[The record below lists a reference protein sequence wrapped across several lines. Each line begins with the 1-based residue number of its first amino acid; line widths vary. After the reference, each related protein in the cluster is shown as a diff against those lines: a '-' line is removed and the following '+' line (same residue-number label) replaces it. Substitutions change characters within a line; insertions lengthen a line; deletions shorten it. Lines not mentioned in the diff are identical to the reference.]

1 MLKKGLIKMEEITK
15 RRLFAFIIDFLMVN
29 LIIWAL
35 TLLSYPI
42 IVFTGSFFIYNYW
55 LVLVAIITIL
65 YFSYFEY
72 HGGTIGKLNQKLKV
86 VSKKGELEYK
96 QVIIRNLPK
105 ICWLPLIFDLILSSN
120 KELRLF
126 DRLAGTKVVMEDR

>member
-1 MLKKGLIKMEEITK
+1 MEEIIK

-42 IVFTGSFFIYNYW
+42 IVFTGSFSIYNYW
-55 LVLVAIITIL
+55 LVLLAIVTIL

-86 VSKKGELEYK
+86 VSKKGKLEYR

-105 ICWLPLIFDLILSSN
+105 ICWFPLIFDLILAYN

-126 DRLAGTKVVMEDR
+126 DKIAGTKVIVEGK